1 MKQYKGYYIDRVIFH
16 NEAEVDD
23 FIKAQAV
30 KAYKDACSLFASHS
44 TVEYSLYCDE
54 LAEKLVKVHG
64 FTWEQ
69 VEELEL
75 EAYAA

>member
-1 MKQYKGYYIDRVIFH
+1 MRKYKNYYIDNVIFH
-16 NEAEVDD
+16 SEAEIDG
-23 FIKAQAV
+23 FIKVQAV
-30 KAYKDACSLFASHS
+30 KAYKDACWLFARHS
-44 TVEYSLYCDE
+44 SIETSIYCDE